1 MLSSRF
7 VAKIFRYR
15 FLSKNSKKESKH
27 INGSSMEIENF
38 VERLHTVSLVKV
50 MTWARSQLP
59 IH

>member
-15 FLSKNSKKESKH
+15 FLSKNSNKENKR
-27 INGSSMEIENF
+27 IKGSSMEIENF

-50 MTWARSQLP
+50 VT
-59 IH
+59 